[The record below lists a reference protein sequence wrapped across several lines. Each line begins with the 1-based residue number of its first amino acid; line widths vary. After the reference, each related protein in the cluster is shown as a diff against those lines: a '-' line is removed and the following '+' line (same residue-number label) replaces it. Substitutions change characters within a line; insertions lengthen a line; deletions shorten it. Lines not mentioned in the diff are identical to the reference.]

1 MISFDRTSTNLTAVW
16 NEINSI
22 KSDTSSM
29 WDFMSTITGVDI
41 DSSIMSS
48 ISNMTNSMASLSSE
62 ITNLNNNTSYFNNE
76 LYSLKTNTSSMAL
89 NTGSITSSISDIINS
104 ISTMTGGGGGGL
116 PYYLALS
123 DAVNSSLKYVYNM
136 TGGFDESLF
145 PTYDDF
151 SFCGNLSFLG
161 NFSIPTTCSRFSLGG
176 IDLISS
182 LTIDSSVV
190 FTRTISLSAK
200 SCFDNMLRS
209 IDHFYLTVDSL
220 MTSNK
225 ILLGSYHSY
234 NLNSLS
240 RCTIQQISG
249 LNLNAYSLE
258 RVSIAYNTVLNFN
271 VRNLNNCY
279 IENYIGDIKA
289 FNINRDSS
297 IRNYTNLINITGDIM
312 EAYIISNQN
321 VSSNICLNKV
331 KAHSFNYNLW
341 RGAYFTSYTYNPL
354 IEARAAAYNTFSVIE
369 KDWSFKLLDC
379 SGNSFVNGSNVD
391 SSKTKCKVDLEICN
405 MYGNSFSSIESLLIH
420 GDFIQGNNYYYN
432 IKWVSFEPKISLQLR
447 RVHGGGGSPPNFSNC
462 SFVDLHNAGNS
473 ETFQFFEPSICF
485 FNVETVRLNRDM
497 TYSLYYS
504 TVPSIQPSDIYTLDF
519 YNADN
524 YISNSYFILP
534 SVFSGYDV
542 ANVWISGKPIVD
554 YSYSLSTAS
563 S

>member
-41 DSSIMSS
+41 ASSIMSS
-48 ISNMTNSMASLSSE
+48 ISSISSE
-62 ITNLNNNTSYFNNE
+62 ITSLNNNTSYFNNE
-76 LYSLKTNTSSMAL
+76 LYSLKTNTSSIAL

-151 SFCGNLSFLG
+151 SFCGNIGFLG
-161 NFSIPTTCSRFSLGG
+161 NFSVPTTCSRFSLGG

-182 LTIDSSVV
+182 LTLDSSVV

-209 IDHFYLTVDSL
+209 IDHFYFTVDSL
-220 MTSNK
+220 ITSNK
-225 ILLGSYHSY
+225 IINGRYHSY
-234 NLNSLS
+234 NINSLS
-240 RCTIQQISG
+240 ACTFQNISG
-249 LNLNAYSLE
+249 LNINACSLE
-258 RVSIAYNTVLNFN
+258 RASFYYNTVMDFN
-271 VRNLNNCY
+271 VRSFYNCSL
-279 IENYIGDIKA
+279 EHFIGNVKA
-289 FNINRDSS
+289 YAMSRDSS
-297 IRNYTNLINITGDIM
+297 IRNYSNLGFITGDIM
-312 EAYIISNQN
+312 DAHIISNQN
-321 VSSNICLNKV
+321 VYSDVCLNKV
-331 KAHSFNYNLW
+331 KAYSFNYNIW
-341 RGAYFTSYTYNPL
+341 RGILFTSYSYNPV
-354 IEARAAAYNTFSVIE
+354 IEARYAAYNTFSVIE
-369 KDWSFKLLDC
+369 HDWSFKLIECDY
-379 SGNSFVNGSNVD
+379 NSFVNGSVLET
-391 SSKTKCKVDLEICN
+391 SRTICKVDLEICK

-420 GDFIQGNNYYYN
+420 GDYIQGNNYYNN
-432 IKWVSFEPKISLQLR
+432 IKWISFEPKISLQLR
-447 RVHGGGGSPPNFSNC
+447 RVHGDGGSPPNFSNC

-473 ETFQFFEPSICF
+473 ESFQFFEPSICF
-485 FNVETVRLNRDM
+485 FNIGTVRLNRDM

-504 TVPSIQPSDIYTLDF
+504 TIPSLQPSDINTLDF

-524 YISNSYFILP
+524 YVGGSTFTIP
-534 SVFSGYDV
+534 SVFSGYDEG
-542 ANVWISGKPIVD
+542 NVWISGKPLSELG
-554 YSYSLSTAS
+554 YTLSTAS
-563 S
+563 A